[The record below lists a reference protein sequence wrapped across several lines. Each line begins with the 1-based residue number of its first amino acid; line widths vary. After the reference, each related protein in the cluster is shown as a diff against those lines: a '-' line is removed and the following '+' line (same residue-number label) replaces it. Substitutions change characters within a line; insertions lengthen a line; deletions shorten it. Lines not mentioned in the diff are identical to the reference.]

1 MFIHENSRKKEI
13 NPILW
18 IMNPKQAR
26 KKTRIITYR
35 QIFET
40 IGKYDNMMVLAGQL
54 FLRWQQENHFVS
66 LRMTNPLPSGVIL
79 LRIDCGDIR
88 YSDGIIPIIN
98 NTPVS
103 P

>member
-54 FLRWQQENHFVS
+54 FLR
-66 LRMTNPLPSGVIL
+66 
-79 LRIDCGDIR
+79 
-88 YSDGIIPIIN
+88 
-98 NTPVS
+98 
-103 P
+103 

>member
-40 IGKYDNMMVLAGQL
+40 IGKYDNIMVLDNCFYDDNKKIIWYHYA
-54 FLRWQQENHFVS
+54 WQI
-66 LRMTNPLPSGVIL
+66 LSGVELL